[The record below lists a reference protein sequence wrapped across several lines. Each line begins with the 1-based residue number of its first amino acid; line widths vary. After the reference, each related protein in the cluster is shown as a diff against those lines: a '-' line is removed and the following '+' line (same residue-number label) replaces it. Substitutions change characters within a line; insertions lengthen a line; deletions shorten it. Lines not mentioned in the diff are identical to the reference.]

1 MAMRHGKY
9 LAALQDF
16 RQARQHAA
24 LQQVLARLTG
34 KSNQLLSYNEVVR
47 KLRLSQSI
55 ERGVQ
60 PIPVNAI
67 VGSVDRYTDFT
78 RTFLPRRDEDQ
89 QRWARVKV
97 AYSDPEVGDLPPIE
111 VYKIGDAYFVLDGNH
126 RVSIAKLEGQT
137 HVDAHVIEVQT
148 NIPLSPDV
156 QPEDLIVKAEYA
168 DFLEVTG
175 LAALRPNVDLTL
187 TVPGG
192 YAKLKEEIAV
202 QCYWSEQ
209 AQQCAVPFAQA
220 VENWYDEVYTPAA
233 ETIRDRGLLRWF
245 PKRTVTDFY
254 LWVSEHRESLENEL
268 GWTIR
273 PQAAV
278 AEWAERKTGQ
288 AGTREG
294 SPGTWR
300 KARLFD
306 RYTER
311 LFMDILVPLSGTPE
325 CWQALEQALA
335 IAARE
340 EAHLHGLYIVAA
352 EAQKKSQ
359 EALAIQSRFN
369 RQCQAAGIE
378 GSLAIETGDVTRKIR
393 ERALLTD
400 LVVLNLA
407 HPPGAGL
414 AALGSG
420 LRTIIWQSARPIL
433 TVPGKASPLGNALV
447 AFDSSPKAR
456 EALFVGTYLAE
467 RWKTAL
473 TVVSIREKSGAA
485 PGDLDYARE
494 YLELHEVEAD
504 FVTADGPIDLV
515 LRTAEERQID
525 LVLMGGY
532 SVSALEEVIAG
543 SAVNLM
549 LRQAHCPIFICR

>member
-1 MAMRHGKY
+1 MATRRWKY
-9 LAALQDF
+9 QEALQDF
-16 RQARQHAA
+16 REARQRAA

-34 KSNQLLSYNEVVR
+34 KSDRLLSYNEVVR
-47 KLRLSQSI
+47 KLRLSESI

-60 PIPVNAI
+60 PIPVSAI

-78 RTFLPRRDEDQ
+78 RTFLPRRDDDR

-97 AYSDPEVGDLPPIE
+97 AYTDPEGNDLPPIQ
-111 VYKIGDAYFVLDGNH
+111 VYKIGDAYFVSDGNH
-126 RVSIAKLEGQT
+126 RVSIARLEGQT
-137 HVDAHVIEVQT
+137 HVDAEVIEVQT
-148 NIPLSPDV
+148 AIPLTPDI

-168 DFLEVTG
+168 DFLELTG
-175 LAALRPNVDLTL
+175 LAKARPNVDLTL

-192 YAKLKEEIAV
+192 YARLKEEIEV
-202 QCYWSEQ
+202 HCYWSEQ
-209 AQQCAVPFAQA
+209 EQQCAVPFTQA
-220 VENWYDEVYTPAA
+220 VEVWYDEVYTPVA
-233 ETIRDRGLLRWF
+233 ETIRERGLLRGF
-245 PKRTVTDFY
+245 PRRTVTDFY
-254 LWVSEHRESLENEL
+254 LWVSEHRESLEKEL

-278 AEWAERKTGQ
+278 AEWAARESGQ
-288 AGTREG
+288 AGTRES
-294 SPGTWR
+294 SPGSWR

-340 EAHLHGLYIVAA
+340 EAQLHGLYVVAS
-352 EAQKKSQ
+352 EAQKKSRQ
-359 EALAIQSRFN
+359 ALAIQSRFD
-369 RQCQAAGIE
+369 RQCEAAGIT
-378 GSLAIETGDVTRKIR
+378 GSLAIETGDVTRKIC

-407 HPPGAGL
+407 HPPGTGL

-420 LRTIIWQSARPIL
+420 LRSIIWQSARPLL
-433 TVPGKASPLGNALV
+433 TVPGKASPLERALL

-456 EALFVGTYLAE
+456 EALFVATYLAE

-504 FVTADGPIDLV
+504 FVLSDGPIDLV
-515 LRTAEERQID
+515 LRIAEERRVD

-532 SVSALEEVIAG
+532 SISPLEEVIAG

-549 LRQAHCPIFICR
+549 LREARCPILICR